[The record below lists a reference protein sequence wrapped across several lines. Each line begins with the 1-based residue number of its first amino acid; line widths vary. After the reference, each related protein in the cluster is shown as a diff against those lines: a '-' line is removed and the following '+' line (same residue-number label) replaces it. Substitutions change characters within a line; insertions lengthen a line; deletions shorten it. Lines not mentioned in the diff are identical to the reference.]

1 MGIFSQQ
8 LETNITPI
16 AAQNANEGA
25 GTSIARLA
33 GTFFSP
39 TTKAAAPSADE
50 KFSAQWKEFTDI
62 IKSPGLS
69 LQDATAEQL
78 SKFQGRFTGSDIYK
92 RAEDAHNADALEL
105 NNQED
110 AGAAIFLAQEKAFQ
124 SSVEYSIA
132 NAKAAQGNPTPE
144 VRANI
149 MAEARANFTLTQ
161 NRINDIK
168 QQVDLIGLDNF
179 NRAEIFNT
187 HTTKTT
193 DFVNVFSGA
202 ISDAVGAISK
212 DPTAKINLGEIGIG
226 AIIPSLASTVLTKDN
241 MEAVLI
247 EARAGLLKYS
257 LGQVASSVGKTV
269 DDLGNDYA
277 AWETKVFKQFDVTSA
292 WAIKNVSADEIK
304 KRSDSRFT
312 AELLKAGIN
321 LQYIEQ
327 LKGIAYGDP
336 TLSKAILGP
345 FTGVVGQVT
354 EYMASGEHTKAVEFL
369 KAESQVK
376 VYEARAGFASI
387 VRMYNGTD
395 ANISTYP
402 EVSVNAKDAM
412 VTNSILGMFAANYQV
427 SLNKGK
433 REVLD
438 QAVFAEVIT
447 ASAGSISRI
456 ANVDPEFKSRIVSSI
471 ANDISF
477 SFDFVKQKAV
487 GAGVNVDM
495 SKEGTIV
502 YTPNTPV
509 LFKTGAVYSPDA
521 IETLSSQAD
530 SNNTAATEKLRVYNS
545 LPYITNNVFNF
556 EAYLAYA
563 LPPTELSKAIEYKW
577 QSLDSLQGI
586 GTSVRKAVSDTVV
599 LGASEAVATTPKVSV
614 TPANEVGL
622 GTTIVPSTLP
632 PLGVETI
639 TTSAGAAIEGAGAF
653 KKTFGRQEDSLVGD
667 QGLIRVSNSDAMT
680 RELQAKLSNAAVSPT
695 EAFHFNTKEE
705 LDFAIKNGLLDAGV
719 VFVLGAGSGAQI
731 YVAK

>member
-25 GTSIARLA
+25 GTSIASL
-33 GTFFSP
+33 GKTFFSP
-39 TTKAAAPSADE
+39 TTRAAAPSADE
-50 KFSAQWKEFTDI
+50 KFSAQWQEFTDI
-62 IKSPGLS
+62 VKSPGLS

-78 SKFQGRFTGSDIYK
+78 SKFQGMYAGSDIYK
-92 RAEDAHNADALEL
+92 RAEDAHNASAVEL

-110 AGAAIFLAQEKAFQ
+110 ADTAIFRAQEEAFL
-124 SSVEYSIA
+124 SSVESSLA
-132 NAKAAQGNPTPE
+132 AAKIAQGDYTPE
-144 VRANI
+144 EAANI
-149 MAEARANFTLTQ
+149 TAEAKANFTLTQ
-161 NRINDIK
+161 QRIKDIK
-168 QQVDLIGLDNF
+168 QQVDLIGLDNS

-327 LKGIAYGDP
+327 LKGIASGNP
-336 TLSKAILGP
+336 TLSAEVLAP
-345 FTGVVGQVT
+345 FTDVVGQVT

-369 KAESQVK
+369 KAESQAK

-402 EVSVNAKDAM
+402 EVSVDTKDVM
-412 VTNSILGMFAANYQV
+412 VTNNILGMFAANDQV
-427 SLNKGK
+427 SVNKGK
-433 REVLD
+433 REVIGRD
-438 QAVFAEVIT
+438 VYEKVIT

-456 ANVDPEFKSRIVSSI
+456 ANVDPEFKSRIVSSL
-471 ANDISF
+471 AGDISF

-502 YTPNTPV
+502 YTPNTTV
-509 LFKTGAVYSPDA
+509 LEENRVKYSDAA

-530 SNNTAATEKLRVYNS
+530 SNNTAAIEKLRAYNS
-545 LPYITNNVFNF
+545 LSYITNNVFNF

-563 LPPTELSKAIEYKW
+563 LPPTELSKTIEYKW

-586 GTSVRKAVSDTVV
+586 GSSVREAVSATVG

-622 GTTIVPSTLP
+622 GTTIASSTLP

-639 TTSAGAAIEGAGAF
+639 TTSSGAAIEGAGAF
-653 KKTFGRQEDSLVGD
+653 KKTFGRQEYSLAGD

-705 LDFAIKNGLLDAGV
+705 LDFAIKNGLLDAGA
-719 VFVLGAGSGAQI
+719 VFVLGAGSKAQI
-731 YVAK
+731 GVAK